1 MEKKDI
7 CQIVDGLLILFDRIN
22 ITHTPDDLNGIL
34 TELVDVV
41 NINKESIIKLVKY
54 LRKIGSPDLKEAMN
68 LYDYISFIDKLFT
81 IDWKSSNFTM
91 RDYDNIHTS
100 LINIKELL
108 SSGRVEAMNDEEA
121 IRKMR
126 YPKEELFIDDIF
138 QKIEVDKLTTEQL
151 ISLYNRLFIEIGKR
165 VMFIINPI
173 PNNIEEG

>member
-81 IDWKSSNFTM
+81 LDWKSSNFTM

-100 LINIKELL
+100 LINIKP
-108 SSGRVEAMNDEEA
+108 
-121 IRKMR
+121 
-126 YPKEELFIDDIF
+126 YF
-138 QKIEVDKLTTEQL
+138 
-151 ISLYNRLFIEIGKR
+151 
-165 VMFIINPI
+165 
-173 PNNIEEG
+173 